1 MVDKVGY
8 LVIEVIVFC
17 SFKNFSELI
26 DSLHGFIHCSMIF
39 DIILQNLGF
48 YYAYMAIILLFCNI
62 YIGQILFEKKELLL
76 IDTKIFQSVFYG
88 FKLFLR

>member
-26 DSLHGFIHCSMIF
+26 DFLHGFIHCSMIF
-39 DIILQNLGF
+39 DIILQNPGF
-48 YYAYMAIILLFCNI
+48 YDTYLAIILLFCNI
-62 YIGQILFEKKELLL
+62 YIGQIRFDNIELLL
-76 IDTKIFQSVFYG
+76 IDSKIFQSVFYG
-88 FKLFLR
+88 FKLFL